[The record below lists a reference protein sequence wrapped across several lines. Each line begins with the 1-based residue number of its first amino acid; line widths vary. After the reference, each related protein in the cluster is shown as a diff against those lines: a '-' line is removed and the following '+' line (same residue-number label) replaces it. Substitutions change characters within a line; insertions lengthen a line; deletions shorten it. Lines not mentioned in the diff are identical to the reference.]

1 VCRCAISS
9 RSASRAD
16 IADVIHA
23 QLLPGLR
30 YARAGFGAPA
40 PRGTPKYAPGTR
52 LVRRQAVAGPFANG
66 GCMAPQQPASISL
79 PELAESLE
87 LAFEQMHAAIERLHA
102 ARVSSPVTSQDHAE
116 AQLESMRRYL
126 VEDCMLA
133 IASELLMDERSG
145 ALMMKMGLFDRLTC
159 LCRAILHWRAH
170 PETEAG
176 AEIRTIIER
185 TPIAQRPAP
194 FNTITKPL
202 GEVLRAPDDKVS

>member
-1 VCRCAISS
+1 MPTKP
-9 RSASRAD
+9 RSASSSVRAD
-16 IADVIHA
+16 V
-23 QLLPGLR
+23 
-30 YARAGFGAPA
+30 
-40 PRGTPKYAPGTR
+40 T
-52 LVRRQAVAGPFANG
+52 
-66 GCMAPQQPASISL
+66 L

-87 LAFEQMHAAIERLHA
+87 LAFEQVLAEVRRVAD
-102 ARVSSPVTSQDHAE
+102 ARVSSPVTSPDHAE

-133 IASELLMDERSG
+133 IASELLMDQRSG
-145 ALMMKMGLFDRLTC
+145 ALMMQMGLFDRLTC

-176 AEIRTIIER
+176 AEMRTVIER

-202 GEVLRAPDDKVS
+202 SEVMRAPDDEVS